1 MTCLSGRKSSPRKRV
16 WCKPPWVQ
24 IPPSPPE
31 SHCSSPRCPR
41 RGFLLC
47 LCRGVRPH
55 GIPLHPHRSAGFPAV
70 RQPSRRPPVSPVG
83 TPALRSSA
91 CLPGVCLPCRRE
103 CLSCGRMLALQRRHT
118 TVRQAN
124 RGSAD
129 CAGRG
134 VGGILG
140 SSWSQ
145 VGYPE
150 HWSPRAPDKSRW
162 VTKWKPALNVFV
174 ITAVSAGGVSPW
186 TARSTHPTTHE
197 HGNCDQ
203 SRAQLS
209 SATSR
214 SHHRTPEPR
223 KSCRLFDVAP
233 RILTGSPGCAGE
245 GDQRRWR

>member
-1 MTCLSGRKSSPRKRV
+1 MSERPKELASKASVVQATVGSNPTVTARVALLAPPVSAPGVSALPLPGRSPARH
-16 WCKPPWVQ
+16 PPA
-24 IPPSPPE
+24 
-31 SHCSSPRCPR
+31 SH
-41 RGFLLC
+41 
-47 LCRGVRPH
+47 
-55 GIPLHPHRSAGFPAV
+55 HRSAGFPAV

-118 TVRQAN
+118 IVRQAN
-124 RGSAD
+124 RGSTD

-162 VTKWKPALNVFV
+162 VTKWKPALNAFV

-209 SATSR
+209 PATSR
-214 SHHRTPEPR
+214 SHHRNPEPR

-233 RILTGSPGCAGE
+233 RILSGSPGCAGG